1 MMQTLHFG
9 AACRIADRTSNSE
22 RTEPVMAG
30 HERINNPA
38 HLERF
43 WPLDPGVSLDGCPD
57 CDLAI
62 AHFLRGL
69 ELDMRFISLDLWTSG
84 WTPQELIDEIRR
96 STGFVDAA
104 ALIAQ
109 LLLVDD
115 SHRSDQARPPAWR
128 DEIDALRSR
137 SGVTDLGAGWL
148 TAWMV
153 EQSSARQASECL
165 KAVVTALNDLVRPRW
180 CDELRVV

>member
-1 MMQTLHFG
+1 
-9 AACRIADRTSNSE
+9 
-22 RTEPVMAG
+22 MAE
-30 HERINNPA
+30 HERIDDPS

-69 ELDMRFISLDLWTSG
+69 ELDLRLISLDLWTAG
-84 WTPQELIDEIRR
+84 WTPKELIDEVRR
-96 STGFVDAA
+96 STGCVAA
-104 ALIAQ
+104 TPLLAQ

-128 DEIDALRSR
+128 DEIDALRSQT
-137 SGVTDLGAGWL
+137 GTNDLGLGWL
-148 TAWMV
+148 SAWV
-153 EQSSARQASECL
+153 VDQASARQASECL
-165 KAVVTALNDLVRPRW
+165 KAVATVLSDLVEPSAA
-180 CDELRVV
+180 